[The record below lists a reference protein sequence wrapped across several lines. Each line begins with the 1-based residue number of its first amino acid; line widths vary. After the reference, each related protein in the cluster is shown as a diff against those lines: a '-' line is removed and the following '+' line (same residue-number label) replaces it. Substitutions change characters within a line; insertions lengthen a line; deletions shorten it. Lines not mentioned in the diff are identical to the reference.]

1 VNTADVIDG
10 AIDILQ
16 KQGGPY
22 KGDLISD
29 DGRVCTVGAL
39 RKAAGLN
46 NIFRTSESES
56 PWQLIH
62 ETHRLIERV
71 LSSELNKYQQLSDF
85 NDGPNTT
92 DEDIYLLLKKA
103 KETAK

>member
-16 KQGGPY
+16 KQSGPY

-85 NDGPNTT
+85 NDSPNTT